1 MWTSTP
7 EFYIIAGV
15 IAAAIIAY
23 AALPSRRGAA
33 VLHTV
38 AGELSNSG
46 SAEVPAGIDVS
57 IDDAGHM
64 VICRRGLPD
73 VGDDGAAS
81 LAVTIIGFDI
91 SIEER
96 LTPGKYPIERRDT
109 AIFTLDFLAPERY
122 HVRYNSDTA
131 NLFTAFSIPIRP
143 GITLSRQLH

>member
-38 AGELSNSG
+38 AGTLSDSG
-46 SAEVPAGIDVS
+46 EAEASAVIDVHV
-57 IDDAGHM
+57 DDAGRM
-64 VICRRGLPD
+64 IICRRGLPD
-73 VGDDGAAS
+73 VGDNGAAS
-81 LAVTIIGFDI
+81 LAVTVIGFDI
-91 SIEER
+91 TIEER

-109 AIFTLDFLAPERY
+109 ATFTLDFLAPERY

-143 GITLSRQLH
+143 GITLSRRLN

>member
-38 AGELSNSG
+38 AGTLSDSG
-46 SAEVPAGIDVS
+46 ATDVPAGIDVS
-57 IDDAGHM
+57 IDPSGRM
-64 VICRRGLPD
+64 VICRHGLPN

-96 LTPGKYPIERRDT
+96 LTQGKYPIERRDT
-109 AIFTLDFLAPERY
+109 ATFSLDFLAPERY
-122 HVRYNSDTA
+122 HVRYNRDTTY
-131 NLFTAFSIPIRP
+131 LFTAFSIPIRP
-143 GITLSRQLH
+143 GITLSRQFH

>member
-38 AGELSNSG
+38 AGTLSDSG
-46 SAEVPAGIDVS
+46 ATDVPAGIDVS
-57 IDDAGHM
+57 IDHCGRM
-64 VICRRGLPD
+64 VICRHGLPD

-96 LTPGKYPIERRDT
+96 LTQGKYPIERRDT
-109 AIFTLDFLAPERY
+109 ATFTLDFLAPERY
-122 HVRYNSDTA
+122 HVRYNSDTT

-143 GITLSRQLH
+143 GITLSRRLH

>member
-38 AGELSNSG
+38 AGTLSDSG
-46 SAEVPAGIDVS
+46 STEVPAGIDVS

-64 VICRRGLPD
+64 VIYRRGLPD

-96 LTPGKYPIERRDT
+96 LTVGKYPIERRDT
-109 AIFTLDFLAPERY
+109 ATFTLDFLAPERY